1 MGAMRPQTPHRSPQ
15 QAFGG
20 IHKVPAYGGII
31 KIAPVTLFSLPDY
44 MPGIRGS
51 LPKWQR
57 TASLSNQEE
66 VFWRY
71 SRASWGRM
79 VSKRGKALF
88 FLWLRRSGLGGVG
101 TLDGEFFGH

>member
-1 MGAMRPQTPHRSPQ
+1 MGAMRPQTPHRSPR

-51 LPKWQR
+51 LPKRQR

-71 SRASWGRM
+71 SRASWG
-79 VSKRGKALF
+79 
-88 FLWLRRSGLGGVG
+88 
-101 TLDGEFFGH
+101 E

>member
-44 MPGIRGS
+44 MPGIRRFSSGGRN
-51 LPKWQR
+51 P
-57 TASLSNQEE
+57 SNR
-66 VFWRY
+66 VWY
-71 SRASWGRM
+71 SPRWFTSIHIL
-79 VSKRGKALF
+79 K
-88 FLWLRRSGLGGVG
+88 
-101 TLDGEFFGH
+101 